1 MMAGCA
7 LPRGEGLSSEIS
19 ACALAHCEFSWSV
32 SGLQQFWWL
41 QLVLRSLGSAAVVQA
56 GCAPHPR
63 PCSTKAELGAELL
76 CVPICLRHRW
86 ELQFGSAFNCELVCH
101 GTAHRAVGSQGMG
114 ATRGR
119 GNW

>member
-1 MMAGCA
+1 M
-7 LPRGEGLSSEIS
+7 
-19 ACALAHCEFSWSV
+19 
-32 SGLQQFWWL
+32 
-41 QLVLRSLGSAAVVQA
+41 LRSLGSAAVVQA

-76 CVPICLRHRW
+76 CVPICLCHRW

-114 ATRGR
+114 AMRGR
-119 GNW
+119 GNWSNWNARLRGVHGAGLAFVDAAGFAPEHIGGV